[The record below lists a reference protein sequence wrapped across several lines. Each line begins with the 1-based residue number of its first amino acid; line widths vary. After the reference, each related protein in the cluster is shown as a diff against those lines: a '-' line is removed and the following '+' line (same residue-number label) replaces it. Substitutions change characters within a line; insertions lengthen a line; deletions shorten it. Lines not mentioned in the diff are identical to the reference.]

1 MLKKDQHLALDKS
14 VLRNYVEL
22 PHIFKKLNPGDKFTG
37 LAHIAEIILSKNM
50 TFLFKKKKIFK
61 LFIR

>member
-22 PHIFKKLNPGDKFTG
+22 PHIFKKLKPGDKFTG
-37 LAHIAEIILSKNM
+37 LAHIAEIILSN
-50 TFLFKKKKIFK
+50 KKQW
-61 LFIR
+61 R